1 MSKKNRKKRNG
12 KENRND
18 TYVVFN
24 LITEYGCRL
33 NGCKYAVAS
42 RLEEEK
48 LRKERAKELLEYEP
62 FIYLN
67 YELAEPM
74 LESNR
79 NTWRWNKRNLR
90 SGNYIGYVDGFTN
103 GKNISDSDLVKDPA
117 DILIE
122 REEKQERERV
132 NEKLKR
138 ACDGLNEKQRGRID
152 RRFYDEK
159 SLKEIAREDGV
170 RVSTIEDA
178 LSRALAA
185 LRKSMSEDETD

>member
-1 MSKKNRKKRNG
+1 M
-12 KENRND
+12 
-18 TYVVFN
+18 VFN

-42 RLEEEK
+42 KLEEEK
-48 LRKERAKELLEYEP
+48 LRKERANELSEYEP

-67 YELAEPM
+67 YELAEPI

-79 NTWRWNKRNLR
+79 NTWKWDKRDLR
-90 SGNYIGYVDGFTN
+90 NGNYFGYVDGFTI
-103 GKNISDSDLVKDPA
+103 GKNISDSDFVKDPA

-122 REEKQERERV
+122 REERQEQERLSEELKKAYER
-132 NEKLKR
+132 LS
-138 ACDGLNEKQRGRID
+138 EKQRGRIA
-152 RRFYDEK
+152 RRFYDGK

-170 RVSTIEDA
+170 SVSTIEDA

-185 LRKSMSEDETD
+185 IKKSMAGSETD